1 MYLCNDSISSAF
13 QTSFPGIEIE
23 VVCDLSKYLDGR
35 INRAYET
42 SKGTD
47 DGTDVVVIQTLH
59 NFPRWKAENRL
70 LNYKPLNSSEV
81 YPEFIDKDGAYAGY
95 FIRMSLVSSLL
106 NREMMNV

>member
-1 MYLCNDSISSAF
+1 MYLCNDSLPTAF
-13 QTSFPGIEIE
+13 QASFPGIEI
-23 VVCDLSKYLDGR
+23 VVMCDLSKYLDGR

-42 SKGTD
+42 SNGTD
-47 DGTDVVVIQTLH
+47 DGADVVIIQTLQ